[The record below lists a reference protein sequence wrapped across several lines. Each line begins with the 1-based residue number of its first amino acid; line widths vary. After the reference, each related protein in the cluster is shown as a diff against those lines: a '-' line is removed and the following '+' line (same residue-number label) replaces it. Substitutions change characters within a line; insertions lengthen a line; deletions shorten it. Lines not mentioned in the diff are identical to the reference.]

1 MHPLKTFRWPLSFT
15 VLAIVG
21 SAIFGDLEMAL
32 IVTLLAILEISISF
46 DNAVVNAAV
55 LKTMTRKW
63 QQIFL
68 TWGILIAV
76 FGMRL
81 VFPIVI
87 VAVASGIS
95 IPDVLDLAF
104 NNQEQY
110 ASELEESY
118 PVIAAFGGVFLFMV
132 FLNFFFDEEK
142 DHHWLVI
149 EKPLAKVGHIDG
161 ITAAMASIALL
172 LVAKLVA
179 APEHETDVLVAGL
192 AGLIC
197 YLLSNGAA
205 GALEE
210 TMEDEIEMEHE
221 IEERARREHPEDP
234 NRAAAAALEA
244 AAKGGFASFLYLE
257 LLDASFSF
265 DGVIGAFAISK
276 DIIVIA
282 IGLGL
287 GALYIRTLT
296 VYLVRQ
302 GTLSEYRY
310 LEHGAHWAIG
320 VLAVLLFVGIEHH
333 VPEVIT
339 GTLGA
344 GLILVSFLW
353 SIRANRKDAKA
364 EAGRPVQPVST
375 DL

>member
-1 MHPLKTFRWPLSFT
+1 MHPLKTFRIPLAFT
-15 VLAIVG
+15 FLAIILSAVFG
-21 SAIFGDLEMAL
+21 SLEMAL

-87 VAVASGIS
+87 VAVAAGMGVV
-95 IPDVLDLAF
+95 DVIDLAI
-104 NNQEQY
+104 NEQDAY
-110 ASELEESY
+110 AAKLEESY
-118 PVIAAFGGVFLFMV
+118 PVIASFGGVFLFMV
-132 FLNFFFDEEK
+132 FLNFFFDEDK
-142 DHHWLVI
+142 DHHWLII
-149 EKPLAKVGHIDG
+149 EKPLAKVGHIEG

-172 LVAKLVA
+172 IVSNVVA
-179 APEHETDVLVAGL
+179 APEHELDVLVAGL
-192 AGLIC
+192 VGLVC

-210 TMEDEIEMEHE
+210 SMEDEIEAEHE

-244 AAKGGFASFLYLE
+244 AAKGGLASFLYLE

-265 DGVIGAFAISK
+265 DGVIGAFAITT
-276 DIIVIA
+276 DIVIIA

-353 SIRANRKDAKA
+353 SIRANRKDAAA
-364 EAGRPVQPVST
+364 EAARPVEPVST
-375 DL
+375 NL

>member
-1 MHPLKTFRWPLSFT
+1 MHPLQTFKWPLGFT
-15 VLAIVG
+15 VLAIVLSAVLG
-21 SAIFGDLEMAL
+21 SLEMAL

-87 VAVASGIS
+87 VAVAAGMGVV
-95 IPDVLDLAF
+95 DVIDLAI
-104 NNQEQY
+104 NEQDAY
-110 ASELEESY
+110 AAKLEESY

-132 FLNFFFDEEK
+132 FLNFFFDEDK
-142 DHHWLVI
+142 DHHWLII

-179 APEHETDVLVAGL
+179 APEHELDVLVAGL
-192 AGLIC
+192 VGLIC

-234 NRAAAAALEA
+234 NHAAAAALEA
-244 AAKGGFASFLYLE
+244 VAKGGLASFLYLE

-344 GLILVSFLW
+344 GLILISFVW
-353 SIRANRKDAKA
+353 SIRANRKD
-364 EAGRPVQPVST
+364 EQAGVARPVESFGT
-375 DL
+375 DI

>member
-1 MHPLKTFRWPLSFT
+1 MHPLQTFRIPLACT
-15 VLAIVG
+15 VLAIVL
-21 SAIFGDLEMAL
+21 SAVFGGLEVAL

-55 LKTMTRKW
+55 LKTMTAKW

-95 IPDVLDLAF
+95 IPDVLNLAF
-104 NNQEQY
+104 NEQTKY
-110 ASELEESY
+110 AEELEKSY

-132 FLNFFFDEEK
+132 FLNFFFDDEK
-142 DHHWLVI
+142 ESHWLWPI

-161 ITAAMASIALL
+161 ITAAIAAIALL

-179 APEHETDVLVAGL
+179 ADEHELEVLVAGL
-192 AGLIC
+192 AGLIA

-210 TMEDEIEMEHE
+210 SLEDELEAEHE
-221 IEERARREHPEDP
+221 LEERARREHPEDP
-234 NRAAAAALEA
+234 NGAAAAAVA
-244 AAKGGFASFLYLE
+244 AVAKGGLASFLYLE

-276 DIIVIA
+276 NIIIIA

-302 GTLSEYRY
+302 GTLSEYRF
-310 LEHGAHWAIG
+310 LEHGA
-320 VLAVLLFVGIEHH
+320 
-333 VPEVIT
+333 
-339 GTLGA
+339 
-344 GLILVSFLW
+344 
-353 SIRANRKDAKA
+353 
-364 EAGRPVQPVST
+364 
-375 DL
+375 